1 MNNLSKRKNSI
12 LAIIFIGTL
21 ILLTPSAFIS
31 WYYRVATFYSSFWL
45 DFIAEVVVY
54 LIHIIGMLLFSVAIR
69 KRKTFI
75 WNKRTLIYALSLWF
89 LLSFAS
95 IATDVGYLV
104 LILGLVTAIVDGF
117 LFGYYLTVL
126 SDLISAGNRGFVFGG
141 AGALSSIGTYLISL
155 PMKGSFLQQPE
166 VWILYFVI
174 TLAAGGCGWV
184 LLSCADDTEGES
196 VPNLTENAVD
206 EGKKSIRT
214 YIVICGLTILLL
226 SMVGNIGFYF
236 PSADI
241 TEAGINLQFSRAF
254 YSIGLLVAGLIHDRN
269 IKSGLILSSTT
280 ILFPFVSLLLE
291 EHLTGSLVVW
301 ILAYI
306 ILGFVSVSR
315 VLLFVNPAGGNK
327 KCLFLAPIGFVFG
340 RTGEAIGTSL
350 GIFLTPYRLV
360 HISATALVC
369 ILSMLSVF
377 FLFDFMTRKE
387 MEWQRWKEGM
397 TYRTEEETPE
407 VSPREQQVL
416 KMLLNGQTNKEIAT
430 ELFISENTVKYHV
443 KNIYKKTGC
452 NSRKELIQ
460 HYYKGKDL

>member
-75 WNKRTLIYALSLWF
+75 WNKKTLIYALSLWF

-126 SDLISAGNRGFVFGG
+126 SDLISAGNRGLVFGG

-196 VPNLTENAVD
+196 VPNLTKNAVD

-315 VLLFVNPAGGNK
+315 VLLFVNPAGGK
-327 KCLFLAPIGFVFG
+327 KKYLFLAPIGFVFG

-387 MEWQRWKEGM
+387 MERQRWKEGM

>member
-75 WNKRTLIYALSLWF
+75 WNKKTLIYALSLWF

-126 SDLISAGNRGFVFGG
+126 SDLISAGNRGLVFGG

-196 VPNLTENAVD
+196 VPNLTKNAV
-206 EGKKSIRT
+206 
-214 YIVICGLTILLL
+214 
-226 SMVGNIGFYF
+226 
-236 PSADI
+236 
-241 TEAGINLQFSRAF
+241 
-254 YSIGLLVAGLIHDRN
+254 
-269 IKSGLILSSTT
+269 
-280 ILFPFVSLLLE
+280 
-291 EHLTGSLVVW
+291 
-301 ILAYI
+301 
-306 ILGFVSVSR
+306 
-315 VLLFVNPAGGNK
+315 
-327 KCLFLAPIGFVFG
+327 
-340 RTGEAIGTSL
+340 
-350 GIFLTPYRLV
+350 
-360 HISATALVC
+360 HI
-369 ILSMLSVF
+369 
-377 FLFDFMTRKE
+377 
-387 MEWQRWKEGM
+387 
-397 TYRTEEETPE
+397 
-407 VSPREQQVL
+407 
-416 KMLLNGQTNKEIAT
+416 
-430 ELFISENTVKYHV
+430 
-443 KNIYKKTGC
+443 
-452 NSRKELIQ
+452 
-460 HYYKGKDL
+460 

>member
-1 MNNLSKRKNSI
+1 M
-12 LAIIFIGTL
+12 
-21 ILLTPSAFIS
+21 
-31 WYYRVATFYSSFWL
+31 
-45 DFIAEVVVY
+45 
-54 LIHIIGMLLFSVAIR
+54 
-69 KRKTFI
+69 
-75 WNKRTLIYALSLWF
+75 
-89 LLSFAS
+89 
-95 IATDVGYLV
+95 
-104 LILGLVTAIVDGF
+104 
-117 LFGYYLTVL
+117 
-126 SDLISAGNRGFVFGG
+126 
-141 AGALSSIGTYLISL
+141 
-155 PMKGSFLQQPE
+155 
-166 VWILYFVI
+166 
-174 TLAAGGCGWV
+174 
-184 LLSCADDTEGES
+184 
-196 VPNLTENAVD
+196 
-206 EGKKSIRT
+206 
-214 YIVICGLTILLL
+214 ICGLTILLL

-315 VLLFVNPAGGNK
+315 VLLFVNPAGGK
-327 KCLFLAPIGFVFG
+327 KKYLFLAPIGFVFG
-340 RTGEAIGTSL
+340 RMGEAIGTSL

-387 MEWQRWKEGM
+387 MERQRWKEGM

>member
-75 WNKRTLIYALSLWF
+75 WNKKTLIYALSLWF

-126 SDLISAGNRGFVFGG
+126 SDLISAGNRGLVFGG

-196 VPNLTENAVD
+196 VPNLTKNAVD

-315 VLLFVNPAGGNK
+315 VLLFVNPAGGK
-327 KCLFLAPIGFVFG
+327 KKYLFLAPIGFVFG
-340 RTGEAIGTSL
+340 RMGEAIGTSL

-387 MEWQRWKEGM
+387 MERQRWKEGM